1 VFFTSGNALR
11 SFCLVFTFLVFTASA
26 HAEKRVALIVG
37 NGAYTWAGTLENP
50 VNDARVLGE
59 TLRNLDFEVHL
70 EENLQR
76 SAFLDAIKRFSASL
90 EGADVALFFYAGHG
104 IQVAG
109 ENYLVPSD
117 ANLQEESDIN
127 VELIPVKA
135 LLKQMEGS
143 VDTKIILLDACRD
156 NPFSAGLARSMGTR
170 SVEVG
175 QGLARVDSG
184 PGTLI
189 AYATE
194 PGNVA
199 LDGTDG
205 NSPFTKALLNH
216 ISTPNL
222 DVARMLRR
230 VRTDVIETTEG
241 AQIPWENSSL
251 VLDFTFK
258 PADQGPVELA
268 SSEEALWEAVRY
280 GDNPDEVRLYLKRYP
295 NGQFAKSALELL
307 NKALGNKHPSISD
320 NQDAKALQSTSLP
333 VKTCLAVE
341 DIDLGRGVPDGAVQ
355 ACYDAVALF
364 PNSAL
369 LRLLYGKV
377 LDRDGNEPEAAR
389 QFRQSAELNN
399 TNAMIELAIAYDL
412 GKGVEWQPEE
422 TLRLFK
428 KSARRGN
435 AEAMTHLAHLYA
447 EGNLVDYD
455 EVRSFQWFQKAAEA
469 GNPEAAFYVAGAYD
483 RGEGVAQD
491 DVKARFWYQKALT
504 SDDGGLAATN
514 LASMYLEG
522 RGGDKNTER
531 ARELLEQAA
540 AADGVLAMREL
551 ARQYLAGTFQSD
563 QKEIAVDWLMK
574 ALKSGGRLEAEH
586 WFLINSDD
594 YPRSFNKAVQR
605 RLKEAGTYNGKI
617 DGKIGNQSLQALFKY
632 ADR

>member
-1 VFFTSGNALR
+1 MYFRRDTALR
-11 SFCLVFTFLVFTASA
+11 SLCFIFTFLLFTISA

-50 VNDARVLGE
+50 VNDARKLGDI
-59 TLRNLDFEVHL
+59 LRSLDFEVHL

-76 SAFLDAIKRFSASL
+76 SAFREAIRTFSKSL
-90 EGADVALFFYAGHG
+90 VGADVALFFYAGHG

-109 ENYLVPSD
+109 ENYLVPAD

-127 VELIPVKA
+127 VELIAVKS

-143 VDTKIILLDACRD
+143 AKTRIILLDACRN
-156 NPFSAGLARSMGTR
+156 NPLTTGLARSMGTR

-230 VRTDVIETTEG
+230 VRTDVIENTEG

-251 VLDFTFK
+251 VVDFTFK
-258 PADQGPVELA
+258 PANQGAVELA

-280 GDNPDEVRLYLKRYP
+280 GDNPDEVRLYLERYP
-295 NGQFAKSALELL
+295 NGQFAEGALALL
-307 NKALGNKHPSISD
+307 NNNLGHKHPSISD
-320 NQDAKALQSTSLP
+320 NQDAKARQSVSSP
-333 VKTCLAVE
+333 VKSCLTVE
-341 DIDLGRGVPDGAVQ
+341 NADLGAGVPDGAVQ
-355 ACYDAVALF
+355 ACYDAIALF

-377 LDRDGNEPEAAR
+377 LDRAGNEAEAAR
-389 QFRQSAELNN
+389 QYRQSAELNN
-399 TNAMIELAIAYDL
+399 THAMIELAVAYEL

-422 TLRLFK
+422 TLRLLK

-435 AEAMTHLAHLYA
+435 AEAMTLLAHSYT

-455 EVRSFQWFQKAAEA
+455 ETRAFQWFQKAAEA

-483 RGEGVAQD
+483 RGEGVEQND
-491 DVKARFWYQKALT
+491 FKARHWYGRSLN
-504 SDDGGLAATN
+504 SDDAGLAATN
-514 LASMYLEG
+514 LAWMYLEG
-522 RGGDKNTER
+522 RGGDKNTEQ
-531 ARELLEQAA
+531 ARQLLEQAA
-540 AADGVLAMREL
+540 AADDVIAMREL
-551 ARQYLAGTFQSD
+551 TLQYLNGTFQSD
-563 QKEIAVDWLMK
+563 RKEIAVDWLMR
-574 ALKSGGRLEAEH
+574 ALKSGGRIEAEY
-586 WFLINSDD
+586 WFLTRSGN

-605 RLKEAGTYNGKI
+605 RLKEAGTYHGKI
-617 DGKIGNQSLQALFKY
+617 DGKIGDQSLQAVFQF
-632 ADR
+632 ADQ

>member
-1 VFFTSGNALR
+1 MFFRSGNALR
-11 SFCLVFTFLVFTASA
+11 SLCFFFIFLLFTIAA
-26 HAEKRVALIVG
+26 HAEKRVALVVG
-37 NGAYTWAGTLENP
+37 NGAYTWAGALENP
-50 VNDARVLGE
+50 VNDARKLGE
-59 TLRNLDFEVHL
+59 ALRNLDFEVHL

-76 SAFLDAIKRFSASL
+76 SGFQEAIRTFSSSL

-109 ENYLVPSD
+109 ENYLVPAD

-127 VELIPVKA
+127 VELIAVKS

-143 VDTKIILLDACRD
+143 AKTRIILLDACRN
-156 NPFSAGLARSMGTR
+156 NPFTAGLARSMGTR

-251 VLDFTFK
+251 VVDFTFR
-258 PADQGPVELA
+258 PADRGPVELA
-268 SSEEALWEAVRY
+268 SSEQALWEAVRY
-280 GDNPDEVRLYLKRYP
+280 GDNPDEVRLYLERYP
-295 NGQFAKSALELL
+295 NGQFAKAALELL
-307 NKALGNKHPSISD
+307 NKTLGHRHPSISD
-320 NQDAKALQSTSLP
+320 NQDAKALQSRSSS
-333 VKTCLAVE
+333 VKACLTVE
-341 DIDLGRGVPDGAVQ
+341 NSDLGLGVPEGAEQ

-377 LDRDGNEPEAAR
+377 LDRAGNEPEAAR
-389 QFRQSAELNN
+389 QYRQSAELNN
-399 TNAMIELAIAYDL
+399 TNAMIELAVAYEL

-422 TLRLFK
+422 SLRLLN
-428 KSARRGN
+428 KSASRGN
-435 AEAMTHLAHLYA
+435 AEAMNHLAHLYT

-455 EVRSFQWFQKAAEA
+455 EIKAFQWFQKAAEA

-483 RGEGVAQD
+483 RGEGVDRND
-491 DVKARFWYQKALT
+491 DKARFWYQRALK
-504 SDDGGLAATN
+504 SDDSGIAATN
-514 LASMYLEG
+514 LAWMYLEG
-522 RGGDKNTER
+522 RGGDKDTER
-531 ARELLEQAA
+531 ARQLLEQAA
-540 AADGVLAMREL
+540 AADDVIAMREL
-551 ARQYLAGTFQSD
+551 ARQYLNGTFKSA

-574 ALKSGGRLEAEH
+574 ALRSGGRIEAEY
-586 WFLINSDD
+586 WFLTRSGD
-594 YPRSFNKAVQR
+594 YPLSFNKAVQR
-605 RLKEAGTYNGKI
+605 RLKEAGTYQGKI
-617 DGKIGNQSLQALFKY
+617 DGKIGDRSLQALFQY
-632 ADR
+632 ADQ